1 MRVAL
6 LGAGAVALG
15 NAALLSSR
23 GHQVVVWSPTGNGA
37 PIKVGHYSIEASG
50 AIEGRIAVEVATTAA
65 EAMSGA
71 NVVIVAVP
79 AYAYKFVLDA
89 AAPHIRSNQPVIV
102 SGHLSFGALYLA
114 KRMAE
119 LGSATVPIAAFGT
132 TVTTGRRTGVLTV
145 NVKTVRSKLDMAA
158 LPANR
163 GEEMIE
169 LCQNLFG
176 DRFVLRSNLLA
187 VSLSNLNPL
196 SHMAVALCN
205 FTRIERG
212 ERWDQ
217 DENLTDAVGRLIEAL
232 DAERLAISDAAGVAV
247 RTVREHFHHSFQV
260 PLNTVGAMSRELS
273 QRKRNVLG
281 PTTLETRY
289 ILEDVPFGLVPT
301 ILLARAAG
309 VSAPLHE
316 AGLKIF
322 SALYGRDFHAANDIL
337 PALRLE
343 ELSIPQLM
351 DLVVEGF
358 SG

>member
-23 GHQVVVWSPTGNGA
+23 GHQVVIWSPTGNGA
-37 PIKVGHYSIEASG
+37 PMKAGSSAIEASG
-50 AIEGRIAVEVATTAA
+50 AIEGRIAVEVATTAVQA
-65 EAMSGA
+65 VSGA
-71 NVVIVAVP
+71 DTIIVAVP
-79 AYAYKFVLDA
+79 AFAYKSVLDA
-89 AAPHIRSNQPVIV
+89 AAPHIRSGQPVIF

-119 LGSATVPIAAFGT
+119 MGSAAVPIVAFGT
-132 TVTTGRRTGVLTV
+132 TVTTGRRTGPLTV
-145 NVKTVRSKLDMAA
+145 NVKTVRSKLDMAT
-158 LPANR
+158 LPADR
-163 GEEMIE
+163 GEEMIA
-169 LCQNLFG
+169 LCRNLFG

-196 SHMAVALCN
+196 SHMATALCN

-217 DENLTDAVGRLIEAL
+217 DENLTEAVGRLVEAL
-232 DAERLAISDAAGVAV
+232 DAERLAIADAAGVTV

-260 PLNTVGAMSRELS
+260 PLDTVGAMSRELH
-273 QRKRNVLG
+273 QRNRNVLG
-281 PTTLETRY
+281 PTTVETRY

-301 ILLARAAG
+301 ILLARSTG
-309 VSAPLHE
+309 VAAPLHE

-322 SALYGRDFHAANDIL
+322 SALYGRDFHAANDIV
-337 PALRLE
+337 PALGLE
-343 ELSIPQLM
+343 DLSLPQLTS
-351 DLVVEGF
+351 LAVEGI
-358 SG
+358 SA